1 MKNKFL
7 IMSIMTLIF
16 FGCTTSEIE
25 TQIEDTA
32 NLSVILSN
40 KEFQNAV
47 SNKLDVKIGNDKFTS
62 TSRGQ
67 NKGNGVVVVQSVFQT
82 IYFFF
87 TDQGPIIFGA
97 DNGPDSV
104 KILPTG
110 LAQFSTKSSSPIC
123 AVLDSGFNTIYSN
136 DCLERRTGHLNVNVI
151 TAVDIVEFPF
161 GTGYF
166 PKIEVDENG
175 NPIFYDKTAN
185 IFKATN
191 VKVNDQQVILDEN
204 FEPIGCTEAT
214 VEHFV
219 SLKSIFIRNREGE
232 PRRIFDYDLK

>member
-1 MKNKFL
+1 MKNKLL
-7 IMSIMTLIF
+7 IMSIMTFVF

-25 TQIEDTA
+25 TQIEGTA
-32 NLSVILSN
+32 DLSVILSS

-47 SNKLDVKIGNDKFTS
+47 SNKLNVNIGNDKFTS

-67 NKGNGVVVVQSVFQT
+67 NKGNGVVVVQSAFQT
-82 IYFFF
+82 LYFFF
-87 TDQGPIIFGA
+87 TDQGPIIFSAG
-97 DNGPDSV
+97 NSPDSV
-104 KILPTG
+104 KLLPTG
-110 LAQFSTKSSSPIC
+110 LAQFSAKSSSPQC
-123 AVLDSGFNTIYSN
+123 SVLDFNFNTIYSN

-191 VKVNDQQVILDEN
+191 VKVNDQQVIYDEN
-204 FEPIGCTEAT
+204 FEPIGCTEAS

-232 PRRIFDYDLK
+232 PRRIFDYVLK